1 MGTQSGFCSAAAAIL
16 CLAAAVGCGS
26 KSSSYGGKPPDYE
39 RALAGAPAPL
49 AALYAQPSAL
59 LGGGTDAFDRRI
71 GKLRGYPVVVNQWAS
86 WCGPCREEFPWFQR
100 LSARYGKRIAFL
112 GVDSQDSDDAAG
124 TFLGEFPLP
133 YPSYTDPA
141 QAIGRRLQ
149 AARGLPD
156 TSFFDSRGKLV
167 FTRQGGYASQADLAA
182 DIRRYAEPGSGAGA

>member
-1 MGTQSGFCSAAAAIL
+1 MGTQSRFCSAGAAVL
-16 CLAAAVGCGS
+16 CLVAAVGCGS
-26 KSSSYGGKPPDYE
+26 KEPSYGGKPPDYE
-39 RALAGAPAPL
+39 RALAGAPKPL

-59 LGGGTDAFDRRI
+59 LGGGTEAFDSRLAQ
-71 GKLRGYPVVVNQWAS
+71 LRGYPVVVNQWAS

-100 LSARYGKRIAFL
+100 LSARYGKQVAFL

-133 YPSYTDPA
+133 YPSYSDPE
-141 QAIGRRLQ
+141 QAIGRRLE

-156 TSFFDSRGKLV
+156 TSFFDTGGNLV

-182 DIRRYAEPGSGAGA
+182 DIRRYAGPGSGAGA